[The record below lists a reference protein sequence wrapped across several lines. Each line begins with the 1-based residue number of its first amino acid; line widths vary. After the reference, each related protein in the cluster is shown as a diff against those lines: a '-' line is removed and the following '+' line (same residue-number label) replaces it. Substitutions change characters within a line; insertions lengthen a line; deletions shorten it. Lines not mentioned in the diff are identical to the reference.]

1 MNIQSLQ
8 SNLNTISNSS
18 PNSSVA
24 VKPSDQESF
33 WGSDGFTF
41 GDVVD
46 MFNPM
51 HHLPVISKYY
61 REQTHDDAS
70 EGSRL
75 VGGVLFGGLIGGVT
89 GLLTAIANSAIR
101 HETHQDM
108 SEQLLAIAEEAI
120 EDITSSP
127 ENKFLKSEFADI
139 ESLNKG
145 YAGASQSVS
154 IESKETNPFFA
165 EMLIDHSNGYYYSPE
180 LQNASIQ
187 RTRDWGKV

>member
-1 MNIQSLQ
+1 MQSLQ
-8 SNLNTISNSS
+8 SISNTISNSS
-18 PNSSVA
+18 PNSPVA
-24 VKPSDQESF
+24 VKPSEQESF

-75 VGGVLFGGLIGGVT
+75 VGGALFGGLIGGVT
-89 GLLTAIANSAIR
+89 GLLTSVANSAIR
-101 HETHQDM
+101 HEAHQDM

-127 ENKFLKSEFADI
+127 EKELLKSEFADI
-139 ESLNKG
+139 DSLNKG
-145 YAGASQSVS
+145 SAGALQSVS
-154 IESKETNPFFA
+154 IEGKETNPFFA
-165 EMLIDHSNGYYYSPE
+165 EMLREHSNEYYFSPE
-180 LQNASIQ
+180 LQNASIP
-187 RTRDWGKV
+187 RTREWGKV